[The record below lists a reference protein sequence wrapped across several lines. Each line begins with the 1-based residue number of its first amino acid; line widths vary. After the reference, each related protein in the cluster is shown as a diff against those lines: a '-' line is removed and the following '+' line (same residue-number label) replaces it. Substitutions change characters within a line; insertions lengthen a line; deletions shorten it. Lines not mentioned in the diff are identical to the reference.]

1 MVEKQNRRQP
11 ARASLKKIICREGF
25 ASPSHRWQR
34 ITEEFFLN
42 NENHKKTRKLDLT
55 KHSAINRLLNVL
67 AEVSEDG
74 D

>member
-42 NENHKKTRKLDLT
+42 NEKARKLDLT